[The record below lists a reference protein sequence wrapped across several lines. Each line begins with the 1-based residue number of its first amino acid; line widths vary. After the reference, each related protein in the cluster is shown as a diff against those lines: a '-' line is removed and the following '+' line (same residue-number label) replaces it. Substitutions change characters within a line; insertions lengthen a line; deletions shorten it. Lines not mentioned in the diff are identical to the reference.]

1 MHVFS
6 MHFLELLQDIS
17 FKAVIQEDCI
27 WFVWIKPDRC
37 ALAIREPGGAWRW
50 YRGHPCLSDAFRELC
65 HRNSAPTC
73 HSAPAPAPT
82 PAASGQQQTTNIWDM
97 SQCWLDCWEWVN
109 WFLRS
114 FGGQK
119 VYDKSMI
126 YWFTQTVRAREL
138 DFNQTRKVLSS
149 LVPVGKN
156 KSASSWP
163 IDRILG
169 TSCNNGHWTISV
181 EEGAARVFG
190 LFLK

>member
-73 HSAPAPAPT
+73 HSAPAPT
-82 PAASGQQQTTNIWDM
+82 PAAPGQQQTTNIWDM
-97 SQCWLDCWEWVN
+97 SQYWLDCWEWVN

-114 FGGQK
+114 SGRQK
-119 VYDKSMI
+119 VDCKSMI
-126 YWFTQTVRAREL
+126 YYQTVRAREL

-149 LVPVGKN
+149 LVPVGKI
-156 KSASSWP
+156 KVLLPGRLTESWEHHA
-163 IDRILG
+163 ITATELYQLKK
-169 TSCNNGHWTISV
+169 
-181 EEGAARVFG
+181 G
-190 LFLK
+190 LLECSGCF